1 MGKSWVFR
9 FGTVS
14 GQILRPLSSPFLANT
29 PNADK
34 FLLKGICYLYI
45 LYHTRL
51 IILQAMLYY
60 TTLCYAILYYILWI
74 TILYSTLL
82 YSAIL
87 SHTVLYWNMLDN
99 ITRCKLLHQSPLF
112 SFCRFHDFARRSLVP
127 ANFPFGWRMVIPSW
141 EWMVVNDQLNM
152 HTTQAT

>member
-51 IILQAMLYY
+51 ILYY
-60 TTLCYAILYYILWI
+60 RLCYIIPHYAMPYCIIFYEL
-74 TILYSTLL
+74 LYSTLL